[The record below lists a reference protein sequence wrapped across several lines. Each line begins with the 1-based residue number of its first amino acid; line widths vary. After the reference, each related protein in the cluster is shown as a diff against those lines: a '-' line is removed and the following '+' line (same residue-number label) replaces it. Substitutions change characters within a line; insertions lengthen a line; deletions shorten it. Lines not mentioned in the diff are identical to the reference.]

1 MVRYGRKIHIAIAVA
16 KRRVPRQDHPDFMHL
31 RNTGSREMTSN
42 STNNGTEIIEDLDTR
57 NIEGKRVLLYGM
69 NFSPEIAGV
78 GKYTGEIAEYLSGQ
92 KANVTVVTTPPHYP
106 GWAVRDGY
114 TNSYSRE
121 TRNGLK
127 ILRVPLFLREKMG
140 GIWRLIAPVSFAA
153 TSAPVV
159 LWQILRHRPDIVICV
174 EPTLFAAPLA
184 ILAAKAV
191 GARTVLH
198 VQDLEVDAAFAVGHI
213 KSINFLK
220 KAAFLF
226 EKYTLRGFDRIITIS
241 ERMSQKLTEK
251 TGNPD
256 QVVIV
261 RNWVDL
267 EHIYPLGRTSGYRT
281 ELGYADDD
289 FIVLYSG
296 NIGAKQGLDTLLDA
310 ASKMEESNRKIKFVV
325 AGEGPAKKSLMAKYG
340 HLANVKFLPF
350 QPYERFNEFM
360 NLASLHAL
368 PQERGAADLVL
379 PSKLGGML
387 ASGAPV
393 VVTADMGTE
402 LANFLGDSALITPP
416 GDVEALAKAI
426 QNASKGDREE
436 YKDRRADLSRKLS
449 KHDGCILFVNA
460 VTG

>member
-1 MVRYGRKIHIAIAVA
+1 MTMNAS
-16 KRRVPRQDHPDFMHL
+16 PNNF
-31 RNTGSREMTSN
+31 SRAASAEMT
-42 STNNGTEIIEDLDTR
+42 
-57 NIEGKRVLLYGM
+57 NIEGKKVLIYGM

-92 KANVTVVTTPPHYP
+92 KADVTVVTTPPHYP
-106 GWAVRDGY
+106 GWSVRDGY
-114 TNSYSRE
+114 KNAYSVESRK
-121 TRNGLK
+121 GMK
-127 ILRVPLFLREKMG
+127 VFRVPLFLKENMG
-140 GIWRLIAPVSFAA
+140 GVWRLIAPLSFAL
-153 TSAPVV
+153 TSAPVA
-159 LWQILRHRPDIVICV
+159 LWRILRHRPDIVICI

-198 VQDLEVDAAFAVGHI
+198 SQDLEVDAAFAVGH
-213 KSINFLK
+213 LK
-220 KAAFLF
+220 ANKWLQKAAFMF
-226 EKYTLRGFDRIITIS
+226 EKTTLKMFDRIITIS
-241 ERMSQKLTEK
+241 ERMAGKLVEK
-251 TGNPD
+251 TGNPE

-267 EHIYPLGRTSGYRT
+267 EHIYPLGRTSAYRQ

-296 NIGAKQGLDTLLDA
+296 NIGAKQGLDTLL
-310 ASKMEESNRKIKFVV
+310 ESARKLEDSHRKIKFVI
-325 AGEGPAKKSLMAKYG
+325 AGEGPAKKSLMAKYAG
-340 HLANVKFLPF
+340 LTNVQFLPF

-416 GDVEALAKAI
+416 GDVDALTRAI
-426 QNASKGDREE
+426 QNASKGDRED

-449 KHDGCILFVNA
+449 KQDGCILFINA

>member
-1 MVRYGRKIHIAIAVA
+1 MNMNAQINR
-16 KRRVPRQDHPDFMHL
+16 
-31 RNTGSREMTSN
+31 
-42 STNNGTEIIEDLDTR
+42 TERSDNMSDMR
-57 NIEGKRVLLYGM
+57 SIEGKRVILYGM

-78 GKYTGEIAEYLSGQ
+78 GKYTGEIAEYLNGQ
-92 KANVTVVTTPPHYP
+92 KADVTVVTTPPHYP
-106 GWAVRDGY
+106 GWAVKDGY
-114 TNSYSRE
+114 KNAYSSE
-121 TRNGLK
+121 TKNGLRVF
-127 ILRVPLFLREKMG
+127 RVPLFLKENMG
-140 GIWRLIAPVSFAA
+140 GIWRLIAPMSFAA

-159 LWQILRHRPDIVICV
+159 LWQILRQRPDIVICV

-213 KSINFLK
+213 KSVNFLK

-226 EKYTLRGFDRIITIS
+226 EKLTLKGFDRIITIS
-241 ERMSQKLTEK
+241 ERMSAKLAEK
-251 TGNPD
+251 TGNPS
-256 QVVIV
+256 QVAIV

-267 EHIYPLGRTSGYRT
+267 EHIYPLGRTSDYRK

-289 FIVLYSG
+289 FVVLYSG
-296 NIGAKQGLDTLLDA
+296 NIGAKQGLDTLLEA
-310 ASKMEESNRKIKFVV
+310 ASKLEDNQKKIKFVI
-325 AGEGPAKKSLMAKYG
+325 AGEGPAKKSLMAKYAR
-340 HLANVKFLPF
+340 LSNVNFLPF
-350 QPYERFNEFM
+350 QPYEKFNEFM

-393 VVTADMGTE
+393 VVTADLGTE

-416 GDVEALAKAI
+416 GDPDALAKAI
-426 QNASKGDREE
+426 QNASKGDRED

-449 KHDGCILFVNA
+449 KHDGCISFINA